1 MRAPLPYSC
10 SQANIPNPLAEEPA
24 LSILDRLHCPWPG
37 RVHPEMDVFLDRA
50 TAQAE
55 GLGLFPDDRHRAAF
69 RAFTRLA
76 GHVYHYVPLDRL
88 LLLSHVERA
97 LYLVDDAGDDDPHV
111 GESAERTRH
120 LVTRA
125 LARLTGPADAPRSP
139 VERGLDRVAADLR
152 AHEPWPGWYDAFV
165 TGFADY
171 CHQGLSLALACNRRG
186 EAPHPA
192 TYIRLRRH
200 DSGMYLTQY
209 LGVGFALGEPLSQDA
224 LASPLIAGLVEATI
238 DQVALCNDLMS
249 YRKEVV
255 RRGSLWNAVVIY
267 QRHESLTLPAAVDRV
282 VGVCN
287 AAVATFETLEAA
299 LLDSPLGREAPVQ
312 RFIEG
317 QKSWMAGHLAFAAET
332 PRYAEPLEATSP
344 LPRVARL

>member
-1 MRAPLPYSC
+1 M
-10 SQANIPNPLAEEPA
+10 ETF
-24 LSILDRLHCPWPG
+24 
-37 RVHPEMDVFLDRA
+37 VDRA

-55 GLGLFPDDRHRAAF
+55 QLGLLPDARHRAAF

-76 GHVYHYVPLDRL
+76 GHVYPYVPLDRL
-88 LLLSHVERA
+88 LVLSQVERA

-111 GESAERTRH
+111 GESAERTHH

-125 LARLTGPADAPRSP
+125 LARLTGPEDPPASA

-152 AHEPWPGWYDAFV
+152 AHEPWPGWYQAFV

-171 CHQGLSLALACNRRG
+171 CQQGLSIALACNRRG
-186 EAPHPA
+186 EAPHPD

-209 LGVGFALGEPLSQDA
+209 LGVGFALGEPLSGEA

-249 YRKEVV
+249 YNKEVV
-255 RRGSLWNAVVIY
+255 RRGTLWNAVAVFE
-267 QRHESLTLPAAVDRV
+267 RHAGLSLPRAVERV
-282 VGVCN
+282 VALCN
-287 AAVATFETLEAA
+287 GAVARFEAHEAA
-299 LLDSPLGREAPVQ
+299 IVDSSLGADPRVR
-312 RFIEG
+312 RFIAG
-317 QKSWMAGHLAFAAET
+317 QKMWMAGHLAFAAET
-332 PRYAEPLEATSP
+332 PRYADPLGDVPLSIGRATP
-344 LPRVARL
+344 

>member
-1 MRAPLPYSC
+1 METF
-10 SQANIPNPLAEEPA
+10 I
-24 LSILDRLHCPWPG
+24 
-37 RVHPEMDVFLDRA
+37 DRA

-55 GLGLFPDDRHRAAF
+55 GLGLFPDDRHRSAF

-76 GHVYHYVPLDRL
+76 GHVYPYVPLERL
-88 LLLSHVERA
+88 LLLSQVERA

-111 GESAERTRH
+111 GESAQRTRE

-125 LARLTGPADAPRSP
+125 LARLTGASDPPRSP
-139 VERGLDRVAADLR
+139 VERGLDRVASDLR
-152 AHEPWPGWYDAFV
+152 LNEPWPGWYASFV

-186 EAPHPA
+186 EAPHPE

-209 LGVGFALGEPLSQDA
+209 LGVGFALGEPLPADA

-249 YRKEVV
+249 YRKEVE
-255 RRGSLWNAVVIY
+255 RRGSLWNAVVIFG
-267 QRHESLTLPAAVDRV
+267 RHEGLTLAAAVDRV

-287 AAVATFETLEAA
+287 AAVARFEDIEEEIAA
-299 LLDSPLGREAPVQ
+299 SPLGSDAGVL
-312 RFIEG
+312 RFIEA
-317 QKSWMAGHLAFAAET
+317 QKAWMAGHMAFAAET
-332 PRYAEPLEATSP
+332 PRYAEPLERSCAAVGDQS
-344 LPRVARL
+344 ASSSSAF